1 MFTTNLNVKPQI
13 TVAKTPNKKSTLLF
27 NGSKMTTHDKY
38 QKMRTKANFL
48 KRSQRV
54 FRRKERMCNSTTSLE
69 VLRSE
74 EERNK

>member
-13 TVAKTPNKKSTLLF
+13 TVAKTPNKKLTLLF

-38 QKMRTKANFL
+38 QKMRTKANFF

-54 FRRKERMCNSTTSLE
+54 FRRKERM
-69 VLRSE
+69 
-74 EERNK
+74 